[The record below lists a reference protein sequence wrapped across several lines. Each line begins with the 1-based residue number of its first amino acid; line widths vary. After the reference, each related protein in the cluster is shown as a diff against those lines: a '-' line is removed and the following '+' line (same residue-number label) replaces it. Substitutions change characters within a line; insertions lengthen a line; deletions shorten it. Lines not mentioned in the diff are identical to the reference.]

1 MKLNPIQ
8 MALMR
13 LTSYTH
19 KPADLAVVAGAMEHT
34 ACALHELA
42 LDGERTQ
49 AERDALT
56 AGAMALVSLAKELE
70 AGGETEASDDYLQRA
85 FAASSSYTLRTNT
98 HEHTQ
103 EGEDDDERM
112 DRLQR
117 QSNYGEEPTEHDSP
131 ARLEQVN
138 ELPDSE

>member
-13 LTSYTH
+13 LVSYTH

-34 ACALHELA
+34 ADALHEMA
-42 LDGERTQ
+42 LETTDQ
-49 AERDALT
+49 KAADALQ

-70 AGGETEASDDYLQRA
+70 AGGQTEASDDYLQRA

-103 EGEDDDERM
+103 ENEDDDERM

-117 QSNYGEEPTEHDSP
+117 QSNYGQE
-131 ARLEQVN
+131 
-138 ELPDSE
+138 

>member
-13 LTSYTH
+13 LASYTH
-19 KPADLAVVAGAMEHT
+19 KPKDLAVVAGAMEHT
-34 ACALHELA
+34 ADALHEMA
-42 LDGERTQ
+42 LETNDQ
-49 AERDALT
+49 KAADALR

-85 FAASSSYTLRTNT
+85 FSASSSYTLRTNT

-103 EGEDDDERM
+103 ENEDDDERM

-117 QSNYGEEPTEHDSP
+117 QSNYGQE
-131 ARLEQVN
+131 
-138 ELPDSE
+138 